1 MTKKITVLMLVFV
14 MVMAAGCG
22 SQSATQETEKTEK
35 AETTEENPFAKSE
48 LGENEKVDYNFSFGV
63 ENFDHDAMEIEYTGG
78 ELKIDFSVEVQGKE
92 FTCGPM
98 IFIDGINQPYALQAE
113 GEKKSVQSVAVKKG
127 KNTITTYIKPEVDS
141 KAKRHKIYFLLMF
154 EPDKKYEE
162 GKSLG
167 HAYNISQLLA
177 WDFKTDKEAP
187 QKYTGTISDV
197 KSEKIDMSQYIT
209 DEDSSEDTQM
219 QCCFSD
225 KGTKLILKGG
235 EKTKYRVCLFADGKL
250 MKVNKNAEYVDVV
263 ANGEKGGVFEYDTQG
278 LDSGNHILYAIAIPQ
293 NNLDIAMADRSDI
306 KVVKG
311 VN

>member
-63 ENFDHDAMEIEYTGG
+63 ENFDQDAMEIEYTGG

-235 EKTKYRVCLFADGKL
+235 EKTKYRDLVCL
-250 MKVNKNAEYVDVV
+250 
-263 ANGEKGGVFEYDTQG
+263 Q
-278 LDSGNHILYAIAIPQ
+278 
-293 NNLDIAMADRSDI
+293 MAS
-306 KVVKG
+306 
-311 VN
+311 

>member
-1 MTKKITVLMLVFV
+1 M
-14 MVMAAGCG
+14 
-22 SQSATQETEKTEK
+22 
-35 AETTEENPFAKSE
+35 FA
-48 LGENEKVDYNFSFGV
+48 
-63 ENFDHDAMEIEYTGG
+63 
-78 ELKIDFSVEVQGKE
+78 
-92 FTCGPM
+92 
-98 IFIDGINQPYALQAE
+98 
-113 GEKKSVQSVAVKKG
+113 
-127 KNTITTYIKPEVDS
+127 
-141 KAKRHKIYFLLMF
+141 
-154 EPDKKYEE
+154 PDKKYEE

-167 HAYNISQLLA
+167 QDYNISQLLA

-250 MKVNKNAEYVDVV
+250 MKVNKNAEYVEVV
-263 ANGEKGGVFEYDTQG
+263 ANGDNGGVFEYDSLG

-293 NNLDIAMADRSDI
+293 NNLDIAMADRCDI

>member
-1 MTKKITVLMLVFV
+1 
-14 MVMAAGCG
+14 
-22 SQSATQETEKTEK
+22 
-35 AETTEENPFAKSE
+35 
-48 LGENEKVDYNFSFGV
+48 
-63 ENFDHDAMEIEYTGG
+63 
-78 ELKIDFSVEVQGKE
+78 
-92 FTCGPM
+92 
-98 IFIDGINQPYALQAE
+98 
-113 GEKKSVQSVAVKKG
+113 
-127 KNTITTYIKPEVDS
+127 
-141 KAKRHKIYFLLMF
+141 MF

-235 EKTKYRVCLFADGKL
+235 EKTKVPGLSVCRWQVNEGKQKCRVCGCGGKWG
-250 MKVNKNAEYVDVV
+250 KRRC
-263 ANGEKGGVFEYDTQG
+263 
-278 LDSGNHILYAIAIPQ
+278 I
-293 NNLDIAMADRSDI
+293 
-306 KVVKG
+306 
-311 VN
+311 